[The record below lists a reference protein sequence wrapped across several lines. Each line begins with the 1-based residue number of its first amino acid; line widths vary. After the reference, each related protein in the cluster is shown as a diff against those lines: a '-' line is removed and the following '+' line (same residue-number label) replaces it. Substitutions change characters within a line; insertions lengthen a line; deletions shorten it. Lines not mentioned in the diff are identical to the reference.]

1 MIVHKHKRVD
11 SAPFNYGRQNAQH
24 IAATSIHSYSK
35 YIQNSGKLQW
45 GYGFFLFRGPCFNT
59 GSPLLARGIQAYE
72 EAQKPY
78 GGITPA
84 YAGNTMRRSTARRP
98 RRDHPRLRGEY
109 SSCRSFAILSLGS
122 PPLARGILPF
132 SYADDMPPGITPA
145 CAGNT
150 RIVKFSVLMLR
161 DHPRLRGEY

>member
-1 MIVHKHKRVD
+1 MGD
-11 SAPFNYGRQNAQH
+11 
-24 IAATSIHSYSK
+24 
-35 YIQNSGKLQW
+35 
-45 GYGFFLFRGPCFNT
+45 GFFLFRGPCFNT
-59 GSPLLARGIQAYE
+59 GSPPLARGIQAYE

-122 PPLARGILPF
+122 PPLARGIPF
-132 SYADDMPPGITPA
+132 SRAEKGHSLGSPPLMRGIFCNFVAESLDSGITPA
-145 CAGNT
+145 YAGNT
-150 RIVKFSVLMLR
+150 VLFMVMT
-161 DHPRLRGEY
+161 